1 METGDELKRKSK
13 RGFLEAWLSDER
25 FKSWIRKVPF
35 DNSLFHCVICNKNFS
50 CSSLSHISRHAE
62 SAHHKGNIGKDP
74 SERDNENSKRK
85 PFRKKAF
92 RQQWL
97 EIEQFRSWLR
107 EVQHNSNMFFC
118 IFCDK
123 AVSGGLSQIYRHG
136 ESKIHKENAEKY
148 DGEPSELNKG
158 LDQPID
164 ETYLRFEERKKS
176 AEIRYAALIADKNIP
191 HETAKELLDFF
202 KDVGKEPNVLKCM
215 SMGRTKCTNIITNV
229 LCPVETDR
237 LVKNINQNPR
247 FSVFI
252 DETSDISNE
261 KRRMFHFFVR
271 YINPETFEVHSQ
283 LVKLID
289 IDVTECNAEKL
300 FNEFKHEMSK
310 LQIPLSNIVSL
321 LCDDNA
327 PIITGKHFK
336 KRLEEMCEN
345 VLILSC
351 PCQSV
356 ALIAHVAC
364 AKIPNVCE
372 DFLKKVAK
380 YIKSNVKPSHTR
392 SATFRDFCECFR
404 EKNHAILKLSET
416 RWLSHHAC
424 VEKLLEFWDSIK
436 HILEEIIMVE
446 KTKNGENL
454 LYVMQNV
461 DIKAYLLFLKY
472 ILRFFNEFNT
482 FFNVV
487 ETRIHLLQPKSLDFL
502 TEICK
507 KFLKPE
513 ILKDLPNVT
522 FRKVENYKALDDIT
536 LGKECEEY
544 LCQLMTDGYTNVV
557 STIRKNCLQFYVTA
571 AEEIYKKLPVND
583 IFLKKLKVL
592 LPHVALL
599 NTDRKT
605 SYNDLSFIAA
615 TIGGFDKI
623 GLKKEW
629 FALNVDFTI
638 TEKKNLLQLN
648 FDDMWKQILQ
658 SRYPNNEIKYPH
670 LTTLLNSIRS
680 MPNSNADP
688 ERIYSF
694 LSNVKTKKRNKLSSA
709 AVNAICVLQSAL
721 ETRGET
727 VLNMKINTDHFSLM
741 SSDKLYANVHK
752 KKEGQKRQLH
762 AADDDE
768 DDEDDDDDDDDD
780 DDNDDDDIAGPSNNN
795 TQ

>member
-13 RGFLEAWLSDER
+13 RGFLEAWLNDNR
-25 FKSWIRKVPF
+25 FKTWIRRVTH
-35 DNSLFHCVICNKNFS
+35 DNTLFHCVICNKNFS

-62 SAHHKGNIGKDP
+62 SAHHKEKVGKDP
-74 SERDNENSKRK
+74 SERDNENCKKK

-97 EIEQFRSWLR
+97 EIEEFRLWLR
-107 EVQHNSNMFFC
+107 EVQHNPTMFYC
-118 IFCDK
+118 TYCDK
-123 AVSGGLSQIYRHG
+123 AISGGLSQIHRHG
-136 ESKIHKENAEKY
+136 ESKIHKENCEKY
-148 DGEPSELNKG
+148 VPNDSNKEL
-158 LDQPID
+158 DVPID
-164 ETYLRFEERKKS
+164 ETYLKFEERKKS

-215 SMGRTKCTNIITNV
+215 SLGRTKCTNIITNV
-229 LCPVETDR
+229 LCPIETDR
-237 LVKNINQNPR
+237 LIKNINQNKNPR
-247 FSVFI
+247 FSIFI
-252 DETSDISNE
+252 DETADISNDN
-261 KRRMFHFFVR
+261 RRLFHFFVR
-271 YINPETFEVHSQ
+271 YVDPETFEVHSQ
-283 LVKLID
+283 LMKLID
-289 IDVTECNAEKL
+289 IDITECTAEKL
-300 FNEFKHEMSK
+300 FNEFKHEILK
-310 LQIPLSNIVSL
+310 LQIPLSNTVSL
-321 LCDDNA
+321 LRDDNA
-327 PIITGKHFK
+327 SIVTGKQFK
-336 KRLEEMCEN
+336 KRLKELCEN

-356 ALIAHVAC
+356 ALIAHAAC
-364 AKIPNVCE
+364 AKIPQVCE
-372 DFLKKVAK
+372 DFLKKVAN
-380 YIKSNVKPSHTR
+380 YIKSNVKSGHKR

-416 RWLSHHAC
+416 RWLSHYTC
-424 VEKLLEFWDSIK
+424 VEKLLEFWDNIK
-436 HILEEIIMVE
+436 HILEEIIMIE

-454 LYVMQNV
+454 LYIMQNV

-472 ILRFFNEFNT
+472 ILHFFNEFNT

-487 ETRIHLLQPKSLDFL
+487 ETRIHLLQLKSLDFL

-513 ILKDLPNVT
+513 LLNDLPNVA

-544 LCQLMTDGYTNVV
+544 LCQLMVEGYTNMVPIV
-557 STIRKNCLQFYVTA
+557 QKNCLQFYVTA
-571 AEEIYKKLPVND
+571 AEEICRKLPVDD
-583 IFLKKLKVL
+583 IFLMKLKVL
-592 LPHVALL
+592 LPQIALL
-599 NTDRKT
+599 NTDRKV
-605 SYNDLSFIAA
+605 SYNDIAFIAT

-623 GLKKEW
+623 GLKREW

-680 MPNSNADP
+680 IPNSNADP

-727 VLNMKINTDHFSLM
+727 VLSMKINEDYFSLM

-752 KKEGQKRQLH
+752 KKVGQKCNRH
-762 AADDDE
+762 V
-768 DDEDDDDDDDDD
+768 DDDDDDDYV
-780 DDNDDDDIAGPSNNN
+780 DDNGDGDDNNNDDIAGPSSNNN
-795 TQ
+795 AQ